1 MKLALGLV
9 AAISGLAV
17 SAIVLAFFIIAPMT
31 MDGKVSWE
39 EATLGIVPAAL
50 ASVVCAVLTIIL
62 FGRSKAM
69 RSSAGVEGYG
79 QKAEWNRYLRAA
91 GLTLFGW
98 LSLGVGVVFVMFS
111 QVNTRLNFV
120 DEWTAVGFSG
130 VGLLLIIAGF
140 FATLTGRR
148 MSAPDAKQVLATDRR
163 APSIYLRAFD
173 DEVRERRTLNRIAVL
188 FSPIA
193 AVHSFEGHMAGMMSN
208 FGPFI
213 AIGRPGERLPE
224 LGAAR
229 MYVGDDEW
237 QSTVLDILSR
247 CKAVVLRGGQTE
259 GLRWELG
266 EVVRNMN
273 PRQVLVVVPR
283 KAAQFDAFRQ
293 WANTILPTPLPDK
306 IDGQFIMF
314 ADDWTPVVLNRQR
327 TLKSWF
333 RSFLAPFRAG
343 VALNDTMAPF
353 LSRLDQTEWNSFTE
367 RETRW
372 FRRRRN
378 IVAGVLVTVVSL
390 FAGLMIWLQAELH
403 DLHQKREQ
411 IRQLQQQHERELE
424 RLDGNNQ

>member
-9 AAISGLAV
+9 AAIFGLAV
-17 SAIVLAFFIIAPMT
+17 SAMVLAFFIIAPIT
-31 MDGKVSWE
+31 TDGKVSWE
-39 EATLGIVPAAL
+39 EATLGIIPAAL
-50 ASVVCAVLTIIL
+50 ASVACAVLTIIL

-69 RSSAGVEGYG
+69 RSAAGVEGYG

-91 GLTLFGW
+91 GLTVFGW
-98 LSLGVGVVFVMFS
+98 LGLGLGVVFVMFS

-130 VGLLLIIAGF
+130 LGLLLIIAGF

-148 MSAPDAKQVLATDRR
+148 MSTPGAREVLATDHR

-173 DEVRERRTLNRIAVL
+173 DEVRERRSLNLIAVL

-193 AVHSFEGHMAGMMSN
+193 AVHSFEAHIAGLMSN

-237 QSTVLDILSR
+237 QSTVLDILGR

-283 KAAQFDAFRQ
+283 KVAQFDAFRQ

-314 ADDWTPVVLNRQR
+314 ADDWTPVALKRQR
-327 TLKSWF
+327 AVKSRL

-353 LSRLDQTEWNSFTE
+353 LSRLDQTEWSSFTV

-390 FAGLMIWLQAELH
+390 IVGLMIWLQAELR
-403 DLHQKREQ
+403 DLHEKREQ
-411 IRQLQQQHERELE
+411 IRQLQQQQQRELE
-424 RLDGNNQ
+424 RLDGNKQ